1 MRVSNTRP
9 DSTSTVTI
17 VATVMIASALSA
29 PALHAQQAAPAPAR
43 GELRVTILHTSDE
56 HSAVLP
62 SPLVELAAGNP
73 AATRG
78 GFARLAT
85 IVAELRRRKTE
96 AGEPVLLTSSGDHT
110 GGSPFSWLM
119 REGEAPELTLMVE
132 MGYDAITLGNHEF
145 DHGPARL
152 AASLAAAGFPHPSN
166 GTAIVATN
174 MRTPEGHPLAE
185 RGVRRT
191 HLDTLSNGLRVGFI
205 GLMGRGA
212 ARVAPAAE
220 PVEFGNPNEAAAAAA
235 ELRAAGAQLI
245 IALTHSGLGEN
256 RSLAREVPEI
266 DVILGGHDHRLVEAP
281 MHEGETIIVHPGA
294 SLGQLFVL
302 ELGVDRATGGVHVRN
317 GLARTPFVVPLDGS
331 IADDPAIAARIA
343 AFQARVEARIGQ
355 LTGGRFSALD
365 STVARSTFTLGD
377 GEGRESPLGNFIT
390 DAMRTA
396 ASEATGAPVDF
407 AFQAN
412 GNLRGDVRPG
422 EGGEHAGR
430 IVLHDLGGVAGMGSA
445 RDGTPGYPIIAVRL
459 TGEEVRR
466 VLELSILLSE
476 VLGGQYFLQVSG
488 LRARYDPARAA
499 WFRIPF
505 NGTPIPSG
513 RAVLSAERDS
523 AGTWVPLERGDERL
537 YHVVTDRYVAAFLPM
552 VGRLVPQIAVVPKRA
567 DGTPFADIDDATV
580 MRDGRALPVWLAVV
594 EHAAAQPANGDDAP
608 RIPERY
614 SAVEGRLVTDRGVP
628 LWIWPLL
635 VLIAWMYGA
644 VWLVRRIRRRRL
656 LARPAAA

>member
-1 MRVSNTRP
+1 
-9 DSTSTVTI
+9 
-17 VATVMIASALSA
+17 
-29 PALHAQQAAPAPAR
+29 
-43 GELRVTILHTSDE
+43 
-56 HSAVLP
+56 
-62 SPLVELAAGNP
+62 
-73 AATRG
+73 
-78 GFARLAT
+78 
-85 IVAELRRRKTE
+85 
-96 AGEPVLLTSSGDHT
+96 
-110 GGSPFSWLM
+110 
-119 REGEAPELTLMVE
+119 
-132 MGYDAITLGNHEF
+132 
-145 DHGPARL
+145 
-152 AASLAAAGFPHPSN
+152 
-166 GTAIVATN
+166 
-174 MRTPEGHPLAE
+174 
-185 RGVRRT
+185 
-191 HLDTLSNGLRVGFI
+191 
-205 GLMGRGA
+205 
-212 ARVAPAAE
+212 
-220 PVEFGNPNEAAAAAA
+220 
-235 ELRAAGAQLI
+235 
-245 IALTHSGLGEN
+245 
-256 RSLAREVPEI
+256 
-266 DVILGGHDHRLVEAP
+266 

-317 GLARTPFVVPLDGS
+317 GLARTPFVVPLVGS

-656 LARPAAA
+656 LARPATV